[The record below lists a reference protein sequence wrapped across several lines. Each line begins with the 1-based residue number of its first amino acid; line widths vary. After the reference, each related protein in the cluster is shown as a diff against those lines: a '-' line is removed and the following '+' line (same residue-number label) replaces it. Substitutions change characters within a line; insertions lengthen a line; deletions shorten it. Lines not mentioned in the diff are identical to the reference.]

1 MGRRWHRHA
10 FATVSGPVLTW
21 ESDQHGARGI
31 HKEKVIRIGGGLE
44 SNTKRFG
51 IDHTTSQWS
60 YRRGD
65 RAC

>member
-1 MGRRWHRHA
+1 MSRRRYRHA
-10 FATVSGPVLTW
+10 FATVSGPVLAW
-21 ESDQHGARGI
+21 ESGQHGARGI
-31 HKEKVIRIGGGLE
+31 HRGEVIQIGDGLE

-51 IDHTTSQWS
+51 IDHTTLQWF